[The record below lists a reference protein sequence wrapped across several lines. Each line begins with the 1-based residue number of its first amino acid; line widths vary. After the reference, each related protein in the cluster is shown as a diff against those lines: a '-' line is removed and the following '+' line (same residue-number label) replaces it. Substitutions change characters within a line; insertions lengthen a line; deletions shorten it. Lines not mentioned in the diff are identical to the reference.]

1 MELLLLSNST
11 LPGKAWLEH
20 ALPLIAEQ
28 LQGRRSAV
36 FIPFAGVTQTW
47 DDYTEKT
54 AAVLAPLGVSVT
66 GIHSVVDPVA
76 AIENA
81 EIVIVGGGNTFQL
94 LKQCRERGLLAP
106 ITDVVKRGALYIG
119 WSAGANLACPT
130 IRTTNDMPIV
140 DPQGF
145 DALNLFPLQINP
157 HFTNALPEGHKG
169 ETREQ
174 RIRELLVVAPELTII
189 GLPEGNWITVSKG
202 HATLGGPNTTYVFKA
217 GEEAV
222 PLEAGHGINTRPVL
236 HLHPAVPAHC
246 KPPNKTASSVAAY
259 LPVSLNVANWFQYSA
274 RFADAGDRRGRGN
287 SGD

>member
-47 DDYTEKT
+47 DDYTAKT

-94 LKQCRERGLLAP
+94 LKQCRERGCWHQLLTWLIVARCILAGALALTLLAQP
-106 ITDVVKRGALYIG
+106 FVP
-119 WSAGANLACPT
+119 PT
-130 IRTTNDMPIV
+130 ICRLSI
-140 DPQGF
+140 
-145 DALNLFPLQINP
+145 
-157 HFTNALPEGHKG
+157 HK
-169 ETREQ
+169 
-174 RIRELLVVAPELTII
+174 
-189 GLPEGNWITVSKG
+189 VSM
-202 HATLGGPNTTYVFKA
+202 
-217 GEEAV
+217 
-222 PLEAGHGINTRPVL
+222 R
-236 HLHPAVPAHC
+236 
-246 KPPNKTASSVAAY
+246 
-259 LPVSLNVANWFQYSA
+259 
-274 RFADAGDRRGRGN
+274 
-287 SGD
+287 

>member
-20 ALPLIAEQ
+20 ALPLIEAR
-28 LQGRRSAV
+28 LNGLRRAV

-47 DDYTEKT
+47 DEYTAKT
-54 AAVLAPLGVSVT
+54 AAVMAPLGVSVT
-66 GIHSVVDPVA
+66 GIHTVADPVS

-81 EIVIVGGGNTFQL
+81 ELVIVGGGNTFQL
-94 LKQCRERGLLAP
+94 LKESRQRGLLAP
-106 ITDVVKRGALYIG
+106 IVDVVKRGALYIG

-145 DALNLFPLQINP
+145 DALGLFPLQINP

-174 RIRELLVVAPELTII
+174 RIRELLVVAPELTVI
-189 GLPEGNWITVSKG
+189 GLPEGNWIEVANG
-202 HATLGGPNTTYVFKA
+202 EATLGGPRTTYVFKA

-222 PLEAGHGINTRPVL
+222 ALEEGH
-236 HLHPAVPAHC
+236 
-246 KPPNKTASSVAAY
+246 
-259 LPVSLNVANWFQYSA
+259 
-274 RFADAGDRRGRGN
+274 RF
-287 SGD
+287 

>member
-20 ALPLIAEQ
+20 ALPLIEAR
-28 LQGRRSAV
+28 LNGRRRAV

-47 DDYTEKT
+47 DEYTTKT
-54 AAVLAPLGVSVT
+54 AAVMAPLGVSVT
-66 GIHSVVDPVA
+66 GIHTVADPVS

-81 EIVIVGGGNTFQL
+81 ELVIVGGGNTFQL
-94 LKQCRERGLLAP
+94 LKESRQRGLLAP
-106 ITDVVKRGALYIG
+106 IVDVVKRGALYIG

-145 DALNLFPLQINP
+145 DALGLFPLQINP

-169 ETREQ
+169 ENREQ
-174 RIRELLVVAPELTII
+174 RIRELLVVAPELTVI
-189 GLPEGNWITVSKG
+189 GLPEGNWIEVANG
-202 HATLGGPNTTYVFKA
+202 EATLGGPRTTYVFKA

-222 PLEAGHGINTRPVL
+222 ALEEGH
-236 HLHPAVPAHC
+236 
-246 KPPNKTASSVAAY
+246 
-259 LPVSLNVANWFQYSA
+259 
-274 RFADAGDRRGRGN
+274 RF
-287 SGD
+287 